1 VRRSEAEA
9 YAALGQN
16 AQYAG
21 HFDKY

>member
-9 YAALGQN
+9 YAALGQT